1 MRSPHSSTEEL
12 ANALIHG
19 LGLLAA
25 GSGGAVLITLA
36 ALRGDAWRIV
46 GASTF
51 VAGLTLLYC
60 ASTLYHTARF
70 DIAKARLKVL
80 DHCAIY
86 FLIASTYTPFTLVG
100 LRGAWGWTLFG
111 LIWGLALAGVVFKF
125 FFTGRFRL
133 ASTLIY
139 VAMGW
144 LVLIAV
150 GPLVRALHI
159 SALLWLLL
167 GGVAY
172 TVGTLFY
179 MSRRLRYAHA
189 IWHLFVLGGSVCHFV
204 AVFLHVVPGR
214 AS

>member
-46 GASTF
+46 GASIF